1 MPRRVIGE
9 YVRAVLSSG
18 RNARFYL
25 AGLFLCGLGQSIF
38 ALLFNLYL
46 RELGLN
52 DAGIGQI
59 LSKASLGAAVAAL
72 PIAFLFRRLS
82 TRAILVGAG
91 ALTAVAYTLQGT
103 LVAPELLLFAAFLSG
118 MVVTTFRLSIAPV
131 IMREVA
137 PPIRPYLFS
146 AAFTVLFLASIV
158 GSILG
163 GLMPHAFQG
172 MTPSA
177 TLALRWSLYA
187 ACGLTLL
194 AAIPFYR
201 MSGGPGTPEP
211 GAQATVSPWDQL
223 RELAEVDWGL
233 QLKLALPATLIGLG
247 AGLIIPFLNLYF
259 RDRFGLTP
267 AAIGIL
273 FAVMQG
279 FMVVGNLFGPAV
291 SKRLG
296 LVRGVVATQL
306 ASVPFMLALALSGSF
321 PVVVASFFLRG
332 GLMNMNQPLTTHFAM
347 EMVPEREHAITNSLL
362 TLSWYVA
369 WSVSADIGGALIQR
383 RGYTEPLL
391 LAAGLYVAASILYAL
406 FFHSVPEVR
415 VPRSEVEIPD
425 A

>member
-18 RNARFYL
+18 RNARHYL
-25 AGLFLCGLGQSIF
+25 GGLFLCGLGQSIF

-72 PIAFLFRRLS
+72 PIAFLFRRLT
-82 TRAILVGAG
+82 TRSILVGAG

-137 PPIRPYLFS
+137 PAIRPFLFS

-177 TLALRWSLYA
+177 TLALRWSLYT

-201 MSGGPGTPEP
+201 MSAGEGASEP
-211 GAQATVSPWDQL
+211 GAEPAPSPWDQL
-223 RELAEVDWGL
+223 RELAVVDWGL

-273 FAVMQG
+273 FAAMQG

-306 ASVPFMLALALSGSF
+306 ASVPFMLALALSSSF

-369 WSVSADIGGALIQR
+369 WSISADIGGALIQR

-391 LAAGLYVAASILYAL
+391 LAAALYVLASILYAL
-406 FFHSVPEVR
+406 FFHRVPEIR

>member
-1 MPRRVIGE
+1 VPRRVIGE

-18 RNARFYL
+18 RNARYYL
-25 AGLFLCGLGQSIF
+25 GGLFLCGLGQSIF

-59 LSKASLGAAVAAL
+59 LSKTSLGAAVAAL

-137 PPIRPYLFS
+137 PAIRPYLFS

-163 GLMPHAFQG
+163 GLMPHALQG

-177 TLALRWSLYA
+177 TLALRGSLYT

-201 MSGGPGTPEP
+201 MSAGRVTSEP
-211 GAQATVSPWDQL
+211 GARSPWDQL

-273 FAVMQG
+273 FAAMQG

-332 GLMNMNQPLTTHFAM
+332 ALMNMNQPLTTHFAM

-369 WSVSADIGGALIQR
+369 WSVSADIGGALIER

-391 LAAGLYVAASILYAL
+391 LAAGLYVAASVLYAL
-406 FFHSVPEVR
+406 FFHRVPEVR

>member
-9 YVRAVLSSG
+9 YVRAILSSG
-18 RNARFYL
+18 RNPRLYL

-38 ALLFNLYL
+38 SLLFNLYL

-52 DAGIGQI
+52 DAAIGQI

-72 PIAFLFRRLS
+72 PVAFLFRRFS
-82 TRAILVGAG
+82 SRAILVVAG
-91 ALTAVAYTLQGT
+91 GLTAITYLVQGT
-103 LVAPELLLFAAFLSG
+103 LVAPEVLLLAAFLSG
-118 MVVTTFRLSIAPV
+118 MVVTTFRLSIAPFV
-131 IMREVA
+131 MREVA
-137 PPIRPYLFS
+137 PGLRPYLFS
-146 AAFTVLFLASIV
+146 GTFTVLFLASIV

-163 GLMPHAFQG
+163 GTMPHLFHAL
-172 MTPSA
+172 TLSER
-177 TLALRWSLYA
+177 LALRWSLWS
-187 ACGLTLL
+187 ACGLALL

-201 MSGGPGTPEP
+201 LRAAGPDVPARAP
-211 GAQATVSPWDQL
+211 GSPWDQFRDL
-223 RELAEVDWGL
+223 LEVDWAL
-233 QLKLALPATLIGLG
+233 QIKLALPTLLVGLG

-259 RDRFGLTP
+259 RDRFGLGP

-279 FMVVGNLFGPAV
+279 FMVIGNLFGPAV
-291 SKRLG
+291 SRRLG

-306 ASVPFMLALALSGSF
+306 ASVPFMVALALSHSF
-321 PVVVASFFLRG
+321 PVVVASFFLRS

-347 EMVPEREHAITNSLL
+347 EVVPEREHAITNSLL
-362 TLSWYVA
+362 SLAWFVA

-391 LAAGLYVAASILYAL
+391 LAAFLYVAASLLYAM
-406 FFHSVPEVR
+406 FFHRVPEMR
-415 VPRSEVEIPD
+415 LPRSEVEIPD